1 MTTIY
6 TRSKKCPNCGTIN
19 DITQL
24 GSTNAFGAMDLDTR
38 PPEMQ
43 RSTMRY
49 WLQSCTKCGL
59 SVSDLSKV
67 ENETLKYFKSDEFK
81 QKHASENFKSL
92 AERFWTA
99 HLLSLK
105 SEDTREAAGNILHA
119 AWASD
124 DSKDTHSSTRARE
137 IFIETLEET
146 GNDPSFLT
154 PSEPLAGYLM
164 LSDINRRISR
174 FDEAKR
180 LAQHV
185 VENGEGFIQEIGQF
199 VIDLCEKRDSGCYNV
214 QGQKVAF

>member
-6 TRSKKCPNCGTIN
+6 NQQKKCPNCGKLN
-19 DITQL
+19 EITMV
-24 GSTNAFGAMDLDTR
+24 GSTNSFGAMDLDTR

-67 ENETLKYFKSDEFK
+67 DKETVEYFRSEEFK
-81 QKHASENFKSL
+81 QKHASERFKSL

-105 SEDTREAAGNILHA
+105 SGNTREAAGNILHA

-124 DSKDTHSSTRARE
+124 DSIDTQSSTRARE
-137 IFIETLEET
+137 IFIETLEES
-146 GNDPSFLT
+146 GNDPSFLS
-154 PSEPLAGYLM
+154 PNEPLAGYLM

-185 VENGEGFIQEIGQF
+185 VENGEGFIQKIGQF